1 MQALIRNKRYCTWP
15 VLVGIVKK
23 NLLKKQ
29 QHKKTQQFF
38 FYPSTLVVVFNW
50 WVFRLDAVEH

>member
-23 NLLKKQ
+23 NLFGKETTTIFLL
-29 QHKKTQQFF
+29 F
-38 FYPSTLVVVFNW
+38 FYPSTIVVVFNW
-50 WVFRLDAVEH
+50 WLFRLDAVKH